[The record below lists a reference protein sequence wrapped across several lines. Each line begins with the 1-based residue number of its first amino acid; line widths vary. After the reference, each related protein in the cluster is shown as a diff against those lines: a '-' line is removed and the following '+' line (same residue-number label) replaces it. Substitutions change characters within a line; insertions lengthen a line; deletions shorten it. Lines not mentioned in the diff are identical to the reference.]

1 MVDQFGGGLG
11 NGLNADSPFPSG
23 RVFLRKTMEAMVR
36 QKKPADPEM
45 EELTLEPLPSASLFG
60 EIQETIPPIKSNSY
74 KDSELEDP
82 VEDFDLEG
90 EEIELGMEEREDLG
104 AEQLLQEEIPFQPQ
118 DITWEYLK
126 GLEKIALLT
135 PEQEVELAKRIKEGE
150 RQIKLFEAR
159 ANRLKA
165 QLHPAPAPKGSGKRS
180 QRSAQAGQRKG
191 QKRAKLTPKEIKA
204 KTLQYKKVLAQYQQA
219 VAETQKAKNELIQA
233 NLRLVVSI
241 AKRYANRGLSFLD
254 LIQEGNL
261 GLMQALVKFD
271 YTKGYKFSTYA
282 SWWIRAA
289 ILRAFAEKSRTIRIP
304 NYLFEIKGKLMKS
317 FKSLMK
323 KLGREPTSLEL
334 SRDSGIPIHDVEKI
348 LNLTEEPIS
357 LDMPIGEEDSTLED
371 LIADEKSLSPSDS
384 LLEKDMIYHTR
395 KLLSGLSP
403 REEKI
408 LRLRFGI
415 GEDGECTLEEIGR
428 QFGLSRERI
437 RQIEAKAI
445 ERLRDPSRHKEI
457 REYFE

>member
-1 MVDQFGGGLG
+1 MV
-11 NGLNADSPFPSG
+11 
-23 RVFLRKTMEAMVR
+23 K
-36 QKKPADPEM
+36 QKKPAETEM
-45 EELTLEPLPSASLFG
+45 EDLTLEPLPSASLFG
-60 EIQETIPPIKSNSY
+60 EVPSPIPPIKAPGYNEA
-74 KDSELEDP
+74 ELDEP
-82 VEDFDLEG
+82 IEDFELEG
-90 EEIELGMEEREDLG
+90 EETELGIEEREELEP
-104 AEQLLQEEIPFQPQ
+104 EQFLQEEIPFHPQ

-126 GLEKIALLT
+126 GLEKISLLT
-135 PEQEVELAKRIKEGE
+135 PDKEVDLAKRIKEGE
-150 RQIKLFEAR
+150 RQIKFYETKTL
-159 ANRLKA
+159 RLKA
-165 QLHPAPAPKGSGKRS
+165 QLYPSSAPKGALKRS
-180 QRSAQAGQRKG
+180 RNGNRAGQKKGVKKSKPSSSSGLKERTLLYRKARG
-191 QKRAKLTPKEIKA
+191 Q
-204 KTLQYKKVLAQYQQA
+204 YHQA
-219 VAETQKAKNELIQA
+219 VLETQKAKNELIQA

-323 KLGREPTSLEL
+323 KLGREPTSQEL
-334 SRDSGIPIHDVEKI
+334 SKDSGIPLHDVEKI

-384 LLEKDMIYHTR
+384 LLEKDLIYHTR
-395 KLLSGLSP
+395 KLLAGLSP

-445 ERLRDPSRHKEI
+445 ERLRDPNRHREI

>member
-1 MVDQFGGGLG
+1 
-11 NGLNADSPFPSG
+11 
-23 RVFLRKTMEAMVR
+23 
-36 QKKPADPEM
+36 M
-45 EELTLEPLPSASLFG
+45 EELSLEPLNPSALFN
-60 EIQETIPPIKSNSY
+60 EITVPIPPIQPPPFK
-74 KDSELEDP
+74 
-82 VEDFDLEG
+82 EG
-90 EEIELGMEEREDLG
+90 EENLEGLELSAEESEK
-104 AEQLLQEEIPFQPQ
+104 AEETEEEAFFQPQ

-126 GLEKIALLT
+126 GLEKIPLLT
-135 PEQEVELAKRIKEGE
+135 PEKEVDLAKRIKEGE
-150 RQIKLFEAR
+150 RQVKVLEIKTTR
-159 ANRLKA
+159 MKA
-165 QLHPAPAPKGSGKRS
+165 QLSPSQIPRNGAKHKPKGGNGNKSK
-180 QRSAQAGQRKG
+180 SAVLEAR
-191 QKRAKLTPKEIKA
+191 E
-204 KTLQYKKVLAQYQQA
+204 KTLLYKKMTGQYQQA
-219 VAETQKAKNELIQA
+219 LRDTQKAKNELIQA

-261 GLMQALVKFD
+261 GLIQAMVKFD

-317 FKSLMK
+317 FKDLVK
-323 KLGREPTSLEL
+323 KLGREPTSQEL
-334 SRDSGIPIHDVEKI
+334 SKDSGIPLHDVEKI
-348 LNLTEEPIS
+348 LNLIEEPIS

-371 LIADEKSLSPSDS
+371 LIPDDKSLSPNDS
-384 LLEKDMIYHTR
+384 LLEKDLAHQVN
-395 KLLSGLSP
+395 KLLAGLSP

-415 GEDGECTLEEIGR
+415 GEDGESTLEEIGR

-437 RQIEAKAI
+437 RQIEAKAL
-445 ERLRDPSRHKEI
+445 ERLRDPSRSKEI

>member
-1 MVDQFGGGLG
+1 MKQNKTSWKKGED
-11 NGLNADSPFPSG
+11 LN
-23 RVFLRKTMEAMVR
+23 
-36 QKKPADPEM
+36 
-45 EELTLEPLPSASLFG
+45 LEPLPTSSLFS
-60 EIQETIPPIKSNSY
+60 ETPTVPPIQSSSY
-74 KDSELEDP
+74 SGDELDES
-82 VEDFDLEG
+82 LEEFELQT
-90 EEIELGMEEREDLG
+90 EEAIGTEEKEELQ
-104 AEQLLQEEIPFQPQ
+104 AEQGVQEEIPFHPH
-118 DITWEYLK
+118 DITLEYLK
-126 GLEKIALLT
+126 SLEKISLLT

-150 RQIKLFEAR
+150 RQLKFLEAKT
-159 ANRLKA
+159 NRLKA
-165 QLHPAPAPKGSGKRS
+165 KLYPTPIPKNGNRRPHNGSKQGTQTKGKNGKKS
-180 QRSAQAGQRKG
+180 
-191 QKRAKLTPKEIKA
+191 KLTAAEKREQ
-204 KTLQYKKVLAQYQQA
+204 TLLYKKFLNQYQNA
-219 VAETQKAKNELIQA
+219 LLETQKAKNKLIQA

-261 GLMQALVKFD
+261 GLMQAMVKFD
-271 YTKGYKFSTYA
+271 YTKGFKFSTYA

-317 FKSLMK
+317 FKDQVK
-323 KLGREPTSLEL
+323 TLGREPTSQEL
-334 SRDSGIPIHDVEKI
+334 SKDSGISLRDVDKI
-348 LNLTEEPIS
+348 LNLIEEPIS

-371 LIADEKSLSPSDS
+371 LIPDEKSLSPSDS
-384 LLEKDMIYHTR
+384 LLEKDLVHQLQ

-437 RQIEAKAI
+437 RQIEAKAL
-445 ERLRDPSRHKEI
+445 ERLRDPSRYKEI

>member
-1 MVDQFGGGLG
+1 MEGVFYIEERGMISVKQNKT
-11 NGLNADSPFPSG
+11 NG
-23 RVFLRKTMEAMVR
+23 
-36 QKKPADPEM
+36 KKGES
-45 EELTLEPLPSASLFG
+45 LTLQAVPASSLFH
-60 EIQETIPPIKSNSY
+60 EKSEIPPIRTISSSG
-74 KDSELEDP
+74 DEIEESLEEFELET
-82 VEDFDLEG
+82 E
-90 EEIELGMEEREDLG
+90 EEIG
-104 AEQLLQEEIPFQPQ
+104 AEEEEQVQVEKSIQEEVPYQPQ
-118 DITWEYLK
+118 DITLEYLK
-126 GLEKIALLT
+126 SLEKISLLT
-135 PEQEVELAKRIKEGE
+135 PQKEVELAKRIKEGE
-150 RQIKLFEAR
+150 RQVKLLETKT
-159 ANRLKA
+159 NRLKA
-165 QLHPAPAPKGSGKRS
+165 KMYAPVPKNGNRKPSNGHK
-180 QRSAQAGQRKG
+180 QAH
-191 QKRAKLTPKEIKA
+191 RAKGKNGKKPKSTPAEKREQ
-204 KTLQYKKVLAQYQQA
+204 TLVYKKVFNQYQRA
-219 VAETQKAKNELIQA
+219 VLETQQAKNELIQA

-261 GLMQALVKFD
+261 GLMQAMAKFD

-317 FKSLMK
+317 FKDLVK
-323 KLGREPTSLEL
+323 KLGREPTSQEL
-334 SRDSGIPIHDVEKI
+334 SKDSGIPLHDVDKI
-348 LNLTEEPIS
+348 LNLIEEPIS

-371 LIADEKSLSPSDS
+371 LIPDEKSLSPSDS
-384 LLEKDMIYHTR
+384 LLEKDLVNQLR

-415 GEDGECTLEEIGR
+415 GGDGECTLEEIGR

-437 RQIEAKAI
+437 RQIEAKAL
-445 ERLRDPSRHKEI
+445 ERLRDPNRYKEI

>member
-1 MVDQFGGGLG
+1 MALGWKGFFVSKRKGLTSVKQNKTSGKKREDVD
-11 NGLNADSPFPSG
+11 
-23 RVFLRKTMEAMVR
+23 
-36 QKKPADPEM
+36 
-45 EELTLEPLPSASLFG
+45 LEPLPSSSLFG
-60 EIQETIPPIKSNSY
+60 ERLTSIPPIQSKSVNEG
-74 KDSELEDP
+74 ELE
-82 VEDFDLEG
+82 ETLEEFELQAGEG
-90 EEIELGMEEREDLG
+90 ELGAEEREEMQ
-104 AEQLLQEEIPFQPQ
+104 AEQTSREETLFHPQ
-118 DITWEYLK
+118 DITLEYLK
-126 GLEKIALLT
+126 GLEKISLLT
-135 PEQEVELAKRIKEGE
+135 PQKEVELAKRIKEGE
-150 RQIKLFEAR
+150 RHVKLLETR
-159 ANRLKA
+159 TNRLKA
-165 QLHPAPAPKGSGKRS
+165 QLFPAPIPKNGGKRPHNNNR
-180 QRSAQAGQRKG
+180 QGYKLKRKNGKKLKSASFE
-191 QKRAKLTPKEIKA
+191 LKE
-204 KTLQYKKVLAQYQQA
+204 KTLLYKKTLNRYQQA
-219 VAETQKAKNELIQA
+219 LIDIQEAKNELIQA

-261 GLMQALVKFD
+261 GLMQAMVKFD

-317 FKSLMK
+317 FKDLVK
-323 KLGREPTSLEL
+323 RLGREPTSQEL
-334 SRDSGIPIHDVEKI
+334 SKDSGIPLHDVEKI
-348 LNLTEEPIS
+348 LNLIEEPIS

-371 LIADEKSLSPSDS
+371 LIPDEKNLSPSDS
-384 LLEKDMIYHTR
+384 LLEKDLIEQIR

-437 RQIEAKAI
+437 RQIEAKAL
-445 ERLRDPSRHKEI
+445 ERLRDPNRYREI

>member
-1 MVDQFGGGLG
+1 
-11 NGLNADSPFPSG
+11 
-23 RVFLRKTMEAMVR
+23 
-36 QKKPADPEM
+36 M
-45 EELTLEPLPSASLFG
+45 EELSLEPLNPSALFN
-60 EIQETIPPIKSNSY
+60 EITVPIPPIQPPPFK
-74 KDSELEDP
+74 
-82 VEDFDLEG
+82 EG
-90 EEIELGMEEREDLG
+90 EENLEGLELSAEESEK
-104 AEQLLQEEIPFQPQ
+104 AEETEEEAFFQPQ

-126 GLEKIALLT
+126 GLEKIPLLT
-135 PEQEVELAKRIKEGE
+135 PEKEVDLAKRIKEGE
-150 RQIKLFEAR
+150 RQVKVLEIKTTR
-159 ANRLKA
+159 MKA
-165 QLHPAPAPKGSGKRS
+165 QLSPSQIPRNGAKHKPKGGNGNKSK
-180 QRSAQAGQRKG
+180 SAVLEAR
-191 QKRAKLTPKEIKA
+191 E
-204 KTLQYKKVLAQYQQA
+204 KTLLYKKMTGQYQQA
-219 VAETQKAKNELIQA
+219 LRDTQKAKNELIQA

-261 GLMQALVKFD
+261 GLIQAMVKFD

-317 FKSLMK
+317 FKDLVK
-323 KLGREPTSLEL
+323 KLGREPTSQEL
-334 SRDSGIPIHDVEKI
+334 SKDSGIPLHDVEKI
-348 LNLTEEPIS
+348 LNLIEEPIS

-371 LIADEKSLSPSDS
+371 LIPDDKSLSPNDS
-384 LLEKDMIYHTR
+384 LLEKDLAHQVN
-395 KLLSGLSP
+395 KLLAGLSP

-415 GEDGECTLEEIGR
+415 GEDGESTLEEIGR

-437 RQIEAKAI
+437 RQIEAKAL
-445 ERLRDPSRHKEI
+445 ERLRDPSRYKEI

>member
-1 MVDQFGGGLG
+1 LLQKERG
-11 NGLNADSPFPSG
+11 
-23 RVFLRKTMEAMVR
+23 
-36 QKKPADPEM
+36 KKPVKNNKTTSKKGED
-45 EELTLEPLPSASLFG
+45 LTLEPVQSSSLFA
-60 EIQETIPPIKSNSY
+60 EPSSIPSIQSSAFIE
-74 KDSELEDP
+74 SELEET
-82 VEDFDLEG
+82 VEDFNLQAEEAELVTEEG
-90 EEIELGMEEREDLG
+90 EEIS
-104 AEQLLQEEIPFQPQ
+104 AEPVPEEEIIFQPQ

-135 PEQEVELAKRIKEGE
+135 PEKEVELAKRIKEGE
-150 RQIKLFEAR
+150 RQVKILETKIS
-159 ANRLKA
+159 RLKV
-165 QLHPAPAPKGSGKRS
+165 QLYPVTSPKNGSRRSIIHGRQGDKSKGKNGKNGKKSKSISPEMRE
-180 QRSAQAGQRKG
+180 KNLLY
-191 QKRAKLTPKEIKA
+191 KRMLN
-204 KTLQYKKVLAQYQQA
+204 QYQQ
-219 VAETQKAKNELIQA
+219 ELLNLQRAKNELIQA

-261 GLMQALVKFD
+261 GLIQAMVKFD
-271 YTKGYKFSTYA
+271 YTKGFKFSTYA

-317 FKSLMK
+317 FKDLVK
-323 KLGREPTSLEL
+323 KLGREPTPQEL
-334 SRDSGIPIHDVEKI
+334 SKDSGIPLHDVEKI
-348 LNLTEEPIS
+348 LNLIEEPIS
-357 LDMPIGEEDSTLED
+357 LDMTIGEEDSTLED
-371 LIADEKSLSPSDS
+371 LIPDEKSLSPSDS
-384 LLEKDMIYHTR
+384 LLEKDLTHQIQ

-415 GEDGECTLEEIGR
+415 GEDGERTLEEIGR

-437 RQIEAKAI
+437 RQIEAKALD
-445 ERLRDPSRHKEI
+445 RLRDPKRYKEV

>member
-1 MVDQFGGGLG
+1 MK
-11 NGLNADSPFPSG
+11 NNKASS
-23 RVFLRKTMEAMVR
+23 
-36 QKKPADPEM
+36 KKGED
-45 EELTLEPLPSASLFG
+45 LTLEPVQSSSLFA
-60 EIQETIPPIKSNSY
+60 EPSTSIPSIQSPPFVEN
-74 KDSELEDP
+74 ELEET
-82 VEDFDLEG
+82 VEDFNLQPEEAELVTDEG
-90 EEIELGMEEREDLG
+90 EEISPEPVPE
-104 AEQLLQEEIPFQPQ
+104 EEIIFQPQ

-135 PEQEVELAKRIKEGE
+135 PEKEVELAKRIKEGE
-150 RQIKLFEAR
+150 RQVKILETKI
-159 ANRLKA
+159 NRLKV
-165 QLHPAPAPKGSGKRS
+165 QLYPVPSPKNGSRRTITNGRQGDKYKGKNGKNGKKSKSISSETRE
-180 QRSAQAGQRKG
+180 KNLLY
-191 QKRAKLTPKEIKA
+191 KRMLS
-204 KTLQYKKVLAQYQQA
+204 QYQQ
-219 VAETQKAKNELIQA
+219 ELLNLQQAKNELIQA

-261 GLMQALVKFD
+261 GLIQAMVKFD
-271 YTKGYKFSTYA
+271 YTKGFKFSTYA

-317 FKSLMK
+317 FKDLVK
-323 KLGREPTSLEL
+323 KLGREPTPQEL
-334 SRDSGIPIHDVEKI
+334 SKDSGIPLHDVEKI
-348 LNLTEEPIS
+348 LNLIEEPIS
-357 LDMPIGEEDSTLED
+357 LDMTIGEEDSTLED
-371 LIADEKSLSPSDS
+371 LIPDEKSLSPSDS
-384 LLEKDMIYHTR
+384 LLEKDLTHQIQ

-415 GEDGECTLEEIGR
+415 GEDGERTLEEIGR

-437 RQIEAKAI
+437 RQIEAKALD
-445 ERLRDPSRHKEI
+445 RLRDPKRYKEV

>member
-1 MVDQFGGGLG
+1 VKQNKK
-11 NGLNADSPFPSG
+11 NG
-23 RVFLRKTMEAMVR
+23 
-36 QKKPADPEM
+36 KKRED
-45 EELTLEPLPSASLFG
+45 LVLEPLPPSPIFD
-60 EIQETIPPIKSNSY
+60 ETSNPIPPIQSTSY
-74 KDSELEDP
+74 SDTEQEEPLGEFELQTEEKILSAEEVDDMKTDP
-82 VEDFDLEG
+82 
-90 EEIELGMEEREDLG
+90 
-104 AEQLLQEEIPFQPQ
+104 ALQEEILFQPQ
-118 DITWEYLK
+118 DITLEYLK
-126 GLEKIALLT
+126 SLEKISLLT
-135 PEQEVELAKRIKEGE
+135 PEKEVELAKKIKEGE
-150 RQIKLFEAR
+150 RQVKILETKT
-159 ANRLKA
+159 NRLKG
-165 QLHPAPAPKGSGKRS
+165 QLHPIQIPKNGNRRGNNGTRQAYKVKGKNGKKS
-180 QRSAQAGQRKG
+180 KP
-191 QKRAKLTPKEIKA
+191 TPSEMKEKN
-204 KTLQYKKVLAQYQQA
+204 LLYKKMLTRYQQA
-219 VAETQKAKNELIQA
+219 VLETQHAKNELIQA

-261 GLMQALVKFD
+261 GLMQAMVKFD

-304 NYLFEIKGKLMKS
+304 NYLFEIKGKMMKS
-317 FKSLMK
+317 FKDQVK
-323 KLGREPTSLEL
+323 KLGREPTSQEL
-334 SRDSGIPIHDVEKI
+334 SKDSGIPLHDVEKI

-371 LIADEKSLSPSDS
+371 LIPDEKSLSPSDS
-384 LLEKDMIYHTR
+384 LLEGDLIQQIR

-437 RQIEAKAI
+437 RQIEAKAL
-445 ERLRDPSRHKEI
+445 ERLRDPNRYKQI

>member
-1 MVDQFGGGLG
+1 M
-11 NGLNADSPFPSG
+11 
-23 RVFLRKTMEAMVR
+23 
-36 QKKPADPEM
+36 
-45 EELTLEPLPSASLFG
+45 LEPLPSSSLFN
-60 EIQETIPPIKSNSY
+60 ETETSIPPIHPAQINEG
-74 KDSELEDP
+74 ELEESLD
-82 VEDFDLEG
+82 EFELETEEEFAIEESEELKSEQNSP
-90 EEIELGMEEREDLG
+90 EEIL
-104 AEQLLQEEIPFQPQ
+104 FQPQ

-126 GLEKIALLT
+126 GLEKISLLS
-135 PEQEVELAKRIKEGE
+135 PEKEVELAKRIKEGE
-150 RQIKLFEAR
+150 RQAKILQMKT
-159 ANRLKA
+159 NRLKA
-165 QLHPAPAPKGSGKRS
+165 ELYPIPVPKNGSKQGNNGSRQGHKAKGKN
-180 QRSAQAGQRKG
+180 GK
-191 QKRAKLTPKEIKA
+191 KPKLTSSEMKE
-204 KTLQYKKVLAQYQQA
+204 KTLLYKKMSNRYQHSIFDIQ
-219 VAETQKAKNELIQA
+219 QAKNELIQA

-261 GLMQALVKFD
+261 GLIQAMVKFD

-317 FKSLMK
+317 FKDLVK
-323 KLGREPTSLEL
+323 KLGREPTSQEL
-334 SRDSGIPIHDVEKI
+334 SKDSGISLHDVDKI
-348 LNLTEEPIS
+348 LNLIEEPIS

-371 LIADEKSLSPSDS
+371 LIPDERSLSPSDS
-384 LLEKDMIYHTR
+384 LLEKDLVHQIG
-395 KLLSGLSP
+395 KLLSSLSP

-415 GEDGECTLEEIGR
+415 GEDGECTLEEIGK

-437 RQIEAKAI
+437 RQIEAKAL
-445 ERLRDPSRHKEI
+445 ERLRDPGRYKEI

>member
-1 MVDQFGGGLG
+1 MSSVKNNKG
-11 NGLNADSPFPSG
+11 A
-23 RVFLRKTMEAMVR
+23 A
-36 QKKPADPEM
+36 KKGEN
-45 EELTLEPLPSASLFG
+45 LVLEPLQSSSLFS
-60 EIQETIPPIKSNSY
+60 EITPPPIQAVPY
-74 KDSELEDP
+74 DEGALE
-82 VEDFDLEG
+82 ETLEEFEFEG
-90 EEIELGMEEREDLG
+90 EEVAAGVEEKEEVQ
-104 AEQLLQEEIPFQPQ
+104 AEQALQEEVIFHPQ

-126 GLEKIALLT
+126 GLERISLLT
-135 PEQEVELAKRIKEGE
+135 PEKEVELAKRIKEGE
-150 RQIKLFEAR
+150 RQVKILETK

-165 QLHPAPAPKGSGKRS
+165 QLGGNGRLSNKQKGKNGKRS
-180 QRSAQAGQRKG
+180 KAINKVA
-191 QKRAKLTPKEIKA
+191 ATELKE
-204 KTLQYKKVLAQYQQA
+204 KTLLYKKMLNRYQQA
-219 VAETQKAKNELIQA
+219 VFDIQGAKNELIQA

-261 GLMQALVKFD
+261 GLIQAMVKFD

-317 FKSLMK
+317 FKDLVK
-323 KLGREPTSLEL
+323 KLGREPTPQEL
-334 SRDSGIPIHDVEKI
+334 SKDSGIPLHDVEKI
-348 LNLTEEPIS
+348 LNLIEEPVS

-371 LIADEKSLSPSDS
+371 LIPDEKSLSPGDS
-384 LLEKDMIYHTR
+384 LLEKDLVEQIR
-395 KLLSGLSP
+395 KLLAGLSP

-437 RQIEAKAI
+437 RQIEAKAL
-445 ERLRDPSRHKEI
+445 ERLRDPNRYKEI
-457 REYFE
+457 KEYFE

>member
-1 MVDQFGGGLG
+1 MRQGR
-11 NGLNADSPFPSG
+11 NG
-23 RVFLRKTMEAMVR
+23 
-36 QKKPADPEM
+36 KK
-45 EELTLEPLPSASLFG
+45 
-60 EIQETIPPIKSNSY
+60 
-74 KDSELEDP
+74 
-82 VEDFDLEG
+82 
-90 EEIELGMEEREDLG
+90 REDLTLSG
-104 AEQLLQEEIPFQPQ
+104 QLTTEETSRSLMVDEPAASISAIDPALLNSGELDEATLEEFELQAGEEVIVDEHEEGQTDQVLQQDEPYFYPH
-118 DITWEYLK
+118 DITLEYLK
-126 GLEKIALLT
+126 SLEKISLLT
-135 PEQEVELAKRIKEGE
+135 PEQEVDLAKRIKEGE
-150 RQIKLFEAR
+150 EQIRDLETK

-165 QLHPAPAPKGSGKRS
+165 QLSSYSDQKNGKKRGNGHSRQSQKTKGKNGKKSKMTLAERREKS
-180 QRSAQAGQRKG
+180 RKYKEMLERHQRAI
-191 QKRAKLTPKEIKA
+191 L
-204 KTLQYKKVLAQYQQA
+204 
-219 VAETQKAKNELIQA
+219 ETQEAKNALIQA

-261 GLMQALVKFD
+261 GLMQAMAKFD

-304 NYLFEIKGKLMKS
+304 NYLFEIKGKMMKS
-317 FKSLMK
+317 FKDQVK
-323 KLGREPTSLEL
+323 RLGREPTSQEL
-334 SRDSGIPIHDVEKI
+334 SKDSGIPLNDVEKI
-348 LNLTEEPIS
+348 LNLIEEPIS

-371 LIADEKSLSPSDS
+371 LIPDEKSLSPSDS
-384 LLEKDMIYHTR
+384 LLEKDLIHQIS

-437 RQIEAKAI
+437 RQIEAKAL
-445 ERLRDPSRHKEI
+445 ERLRDPSRYKEI
-457 REYFE
+457 KEYFD

>member
-1 MVDQFGGGLG
+1 M
-11 NGLNADSPFPSG
+11 
-23 RVFLRKTMEAMVR
+23 
-36 QKKPADPEM
+36 
-45 EELTLEPLPSASLFG
+45 
-60 EIQETIPPIKSNSY
+60 
-74 KDSELEDP
+74 
-82 VEDFDLEG
+82 
-90 EEIELGMEEREDLG
+90 
-104 AEQLLQEEIPFQPQ
+104 
-118 DITWEYLK
+118 EYLK
-126 GLEKIALLT
+126 GLEKISLLT
-135 PEQEVELAKRIKEGE
+135 PEKEVELAKRIKEGD
-150 RQIKLFEAR
+150 RQVKILEMKT
-159 ANRLKA
+159 NRLKA
-165 QLHPAPAPKGSGKRS
+165 QLSQSVISKGRNRRTDSSIKQRTASKGKNGKNGKKS
-180 QRSAQAGQRKG
+180 
-191 QKRAKLTPKEIKA
+191 KLNSLETKEKN
-204 KTLQYKKVLAQYQQA
+204 LLYKKMLNRYQQ
-219 VAETQKAKNELIQA
+219 TILNTRQAKNELIQA

-261 GLMQALVKFD
+261 GLMQAMVKFD

-317 FKSLMK
+317 FKDLVK
-323 KLGREPTSLEL
+323 KLGREPTSQEL
-334 SRDSGIPIHDVEKI
+334 SKDSGIPLHDVEKI
-348 LNLTEEPIS
+348 LNLIEEPIS

-371 LIADEKSLSPSDS
+371 LIPDEKSLSPNDS
-384 LLEKDMIYHTR
+384 LLEKDLIQQTR

-437 RQIEAKAI
+437 RQIEAKAL
-445 ERLRDPSRHKEI
+445 ERLRDPNRYKEI

>member
-1 MVDQFGGGLG
+1 MNSVKQ
-11 NGLNADSPFPSG
+11 N
-23 RVFLRKTMEAMVR
+23 KTTG
-36 QKKPADPEM
+36 KKR
-45 EELTLEPLPSASLFG
+45 EELGLEPMPSSSLFDETPTAISPIQPVSLGEVELDETLEDF
-60 EIQETIPPIKSNSY
+60 EIQP
-74 KDSELEDP
+74 EDK
-82 VEDFDLEG
+82 
-90 EEIELGMEEREDLG
+90 ELGPEEKE
-104 AEQLLQEEIPFQPQ
+104 ELQPEPAIEEEVIFQPQ

-126 GLEKIALLT
+126 GLEKISLLT
-135 PEQEVELAKRIKEGE
+135 PEKEVELAKRIKEGE
-150 RQIKLFEAR
+150 RQVKTLEAKT
-159 ANRLKA
+159 NRLKA
-165 QLHPAPAPKGSGKRS
+165 QLSSPQTSKNGRYKPKGKNGKKS
-180 QRSAQAGQRKG
+180 KSISSEM
-191 QKRAKLTPKEIKA
+191 KE
-204 KTLQYKKVLAQYQQA
+204 KTLLYKRMFGQYQQA
-219 VAETQKAKNELIQA
+219 VLDMQKAKNELIQA

-261 GLMQALVKFD
+261 GLIQAMVKFD

-317 FKSLMK
+317 FKDLVK
-323 KLGREPTSLEL
+323 RLGREPTPQEL
-334 SRDSGIPIHDVEKI
+334 SKDSGIPLHDVEKI
-348 LNLTEEPIS
+348 LNLIEEPIS

-371 LIADEKSLSPSDS
+371 LIPDEKNLSPSES
-384 LLEKDMIYHTR
+384 LLEKDLTHQIR

-415 GEDGECTLEEIGR
+415 GEDGECTLEEIGK

-437 RQIEAKAI
+437 RQIEAKAL
-445 ERLRDPSRHKEI
+445 ERLRDPNRYKEI

>member
-1 MVDQFGGGLG
+1 MEGVFYIEERGMISVKQNKT
-11 NGLNADSPFPSG
+11 NG
-23 RVFLRKTMEAMVR
+23 
-36 QKKPADPEM
+36 KKG
-45 EELTLEPLPSASLFG
+45 EELTLQAVPASSLFH
-60 EIQETIPPIKSNSY
+60 EKSDIPPIRAISSSG
-74 KDSELEDP
+74 DEMEESLEEFELET
-82 VEDFDLEG
+82 E
-90 EEIELGMEEREDLG
+90 EEIGTEEE
-104 AEQLLQEEIPFQPQ
+104 EEVQVEKNIQEEVPYQPQ
-118 DITWEYLK
+118 DITLEYLK
-126 GLEKIALLT
+126 SLEKISLLT
-135 PEQEVELAKRIKEGE
+135 PEKEVKLAKRIKEGE
-150 RQIKLFEAR
+150 RQVKLLETKT
-159 ANRLKA
+159 NRLKTKMYS
-165 QLHPAPAPKGSGKRS
+165 HAPKNGNKKPNNGHKQAHRAKGKN
-180 QRSAQAGQRKG
+180 GK
-191 QKRAKLTPKEIKA
+191 KPKLTPTEKREQ
-204 KTLQYKKVLAQYQQA
+204 TLLYKKVFNQYQQA
-219 VAETQKAKNELIQA
+219 VLETQQAKNELIQA

-261 GLMQALVKFD
+261 GLMQAMTKFD

-317 FKSLMK
+317 FKDLVK
-323 KLGREPTSLEL
+323 KLGREPTSQEL
-334 SRDSGIPIHDVEKI
+334 SKDSGIPMHDVDKI
-348 LNLTEEPIS
+348 LNLIEEPIS

-371 LIADEKSLSPSDS
+371 LIPDDKGLSPSDS
-384 LLEKDMIYHTR
+384 LLEKDLINQLR

-437 RQIEAKAI
+437 RQIEAKAL
-445 ERLRDPSRHKEI
+445 ERLRDPNRYKEI

>member
-1 MVDQFGGGLG
+1 VKQNKT
-11 NGLNADSPFPSG
+11 NG
-23 RVFLRKTMEAMVR
+23 
-36 QKKPADPEM
+36 KK
-45 EELTLEPLPSASLFG
+45 
-60 EIQETIPPIKSNSY
+60 
-74 KDSELEDP
+74 
-82 VEDFDLEG
+82 
-90 EEIELGMEEREDLG
+90 REDLSL
-104 AEQLLQEEIPFQPQ
+104 EQLPSSSILVEASTSIPSIQSPPYNTVKLDEGIEEFELQTAEEELVTEEVNEIQTDQNLQEEEFLFQPQ
-118 DITWEYLK
+118 DITFEYLK
-126 GLEKIALLT
+126 GLEKIQLLT
-135 PEQEVELAKRIKEGE
+135 PEKEVELAKRIKEGE
-150 RQIKLFEAR
+150 REVKTLETK

-165 QLHPAPAPKGSGKRS
+165 KLFPVPILINGKKRNNGNARHGNKVKGKNGKKLKLNPS
-180 QRSAQAGQRKG
+180 E
-191 QKRAKLTPKEIKA
+191 KRE
-204 KTLQYKKVLAQYQQA
+204 KTLLYKKMLNRYQQA
-219 VAETQKAKNELIQA
+219 LLNTQQAKNELIQA

-261 GLMQALVKFD
+261 GLMQAMAKFD

-317 FKSLMK
+317 FKDLVK
-323 KLGREPTSLEL
+323 KLGREPTSQEL
-334 SRDSGIPIHDVEKI
+334 SKDSGIHLHDVEKI
-348 LNLTEEPIS
+348 LNLIEEPIS

-371 LIADEKSLSPSDS
+371 LIPDEKNLSPSDS
-384 LLEKDMIYHTR
+384 LLEKDLIRQIR

-437 RQIEAKAI
+437 RQIEAKAL
-445 ERLRDPSRHKEI
+445 ERLRDPNRYKEI
-457 REYFE
+457 KEYFE